1 MTHTIKHQYDEILN
15 ASLPGLEIHV
25 VYHLE
30 SEIEI
35 GFDGIEES
43 NRLLSIETL
52 VNGKTAYLPALSFP
66 METDGRDAQKFLA
79 LIRESARQAL
89 FVKALNVAKK
99 AGFQLTE
106 DRVIVAEHW
115 QRTGST
121 KLPISLGKPE
131 RNFVE

>member
-1 MTHTIKHQYDEILN
+1 MTHTISHQYDEIIQ

-89 FVKALNVAKK
+89 WAKALRIAKDEGDEF
-99 AGFQLTE
+99 ASINELANLWE
-106 DRVIVAEHW
+106 
-115 QRTGST
+115 RTGRIKQT
-121 KLPISLGKPE
+121 LNIGKPE
-131 RNFVE
+131 RDFVE